1 MANEKL
7 KKVLEQINKLLALAA
22 NKGAYENEAANA
34 LEAAR
39 KLMLKY
45 DIDEFQLSEAAAEII
60 EVDFAM
66 SHSSEQY
73 ILRLAYW
80 LCKAFRL
87 TSVVVKTNIGTDK
100 IKLESSVRFIGR
112 KPDIA
117 IASFV
122 FVYMEGI
129 HNIKADEYYTIA
141 KKKTNKT
148 RSEYSLGFVTAV
160 CEKLKQMEEESFP
173 SITPEETEATN
184 ALVVCTNALVANYMK
199 EKYPNMFDGKESTV
213 KFNPDNFQAGYK
225 EGEKYGIFRGVENN
239 ENKKELI
246 SEI

>member
-1 MANEKL
+1 MANEKFR
-7 KKVLEQINKLLALAA
+7 KVLEQINKLLALAA
-22 NKGAYENEAANA
+22 NEGAYENEAANA

-60 EVDFAM
+60 EVDYVI
-66 SHSSEQY
+66 SHASDKY
-73 ILRLAYW
+73 MLRLAYW
-80 LCKAFRL
+80 LCKAFRV
-87 TSVVVKTNIGTDK
+87 TSIVIKTNIGTDK
-100 IKLESSVRFIGR
+100 IKFKSSVRFIGKKADVR
-112 KPDIA
+112 V
-117 IASFV
+117 STFV
-122 FVYMEGI
+122 FMYMQCI
-129 HNIKADEYYTIA
+129 LQIKSTEYYKTA
-141 KKKTNKT
+141 KKKNSKT
-148 RSEYSLGFVTAV
+148 VKEYSLGFVTAV

-225 EGEKYGIFRGVENN
+225 EGEKYGIFRGVEGND
-239 ENKKELI
+239 KLKEI
-246 SEI
+246 V